1 MVGAVTWLDGHVEH
15 IIKEEASRREPS
27 IGKQAVPLGAVVAFD
42 LPDGCPSGWSRFD
55 SAIGRAVVGV
65 GMGQVIGY
73 ADVFSPESTYGTG
86 YRETEADRIL
96 NPWLSEAAPSSSQ
109 AFNQPMTKS
118 KKRNDKEDRKKGPEH
133 HRPPGPRPG
142 PAVPPPG
149 GGGGAV
155 DTYSTTYSTTYAFPT
170 AYEYRFGVII
180 SGVPE
185 YIALYYCKKMNE

>member
-1 MVGAVTWLDGHVEH
+1 MDVGEALSKNPLLVAIGVIIGIGVSMVGAVTWLDGHVEH

-42 LPDGCPSGWSRFD
+42 LPDGCPSGWSRFN

-109 AFNQPMTKS
+109 AFNQPMTNLKNEMIR
-118 KKRNDKEDRKKGPEH
+118 KTERKGRNTIDPLARDPD
-133 HRPPGPRPG
+133 PPYRHP
-142 PAVPPPG
+142 V
-149 GGGGAV
+149 GA
-155 DTYSTTYSTTYAFPT
+155 AG
-170 AYEYRFGVII
+170 R
-180 SGVPE
+180 
-185 YIALYYCKKMNE
+185 